1 MTPRDEAPAAGIE
14 QLLAGGTAGPHRPGI
29 EQIFGAG
36 GRALAIGIGGG
47 GDVVGALAVAE
58 CARALGG
65 DAVLGGVTWE
75 RRPIDPLPGAR
86 TIAELRDAEV
96 LHPAAAL
103 ATAETSGPGG
113 FRFAE
118 SRMAELTGAW
128 VALIDPNPG
137 PAAIADGIAAAVRR
151 LECDLVVL
159 VDVGGDV
166 LAHGHEPGLS
176 SPLCD
181 AVMLAA
187 APLLAER
194 GIATVG
200 ALFGAGCDA
209 ELTPDEVQERIAEVA
224 AAGGLLGVWGP
235 GQRSLE
241 RLEKAV
247 AAVPT
252 EASAQAVACAR
263 GAWGPQPIRNGRR
276 TVIRTPA
283 GGLAFFFDPAAAIAS
298 AARCARAVLGAPDM
312 LAAQEILSGLG
323 IRTELDYEREA
334 AAGLI

>member
-1 MTPRDEAPAAGIE
+1 MTLRDEAPAAGIE
-14 QLLAGGTAGPHRPGI
+14 QLLSGR
-29 EQIFGAG
+29 
-36 GRALAIGIGGG
+36 RALAIGIGGG

-86 TIAELRDAEV
+86 SITELRDAEV

-103 ATAETSGPGG
+103 ATAETTGPGG
-113 FRFAE
+113 FHFAE
-118 SRMAELTGAW
+118 SRMAALTGAW

-137 PAAIADGIAAAVRR
+137 PAAIADGIAAVAER

-187 APLLAER
+187 APLLRAR
-194 GIATVG
+194 GIDTVG

-209 ELTPDEVQERIAEVA
+209 ELTPDEVQERVAEVA
-224 AAGGLLGVWGP
+224 AAGGLLGVWGLS
-235 GQRSLE
+235 QRSLD
-241 RLEKAV
+241 RLDKAV
-247 AAVPT
+247 EAVPT

-263 GAWGPQPIRNGRR
+263 GAWGPQAIRNGRR

-283 GGLAFFFDPAAAIAS
+283 GGLTFFFDADAAIAS
-298 AARCARAVLGAPDM
+298 AARCARAVLDAPDM
-312 LAAQEILSGLG
+312 EAAQQILSGLG
-323 IRTELDYEREA
+323 IRTELDYERDA

>member
-1 MTPRDEAPAAGIE
+1 VTARGAAPAPGLDE
-14 QLLAGGTAGPHRPGI
+14 LLRGR
-29 EQIFGAG
+29 
-36 GRALAIGIGGG
+36 RALAIGIGGG

-58 CARALGG
+58 CCRALGG

-86 TIAELRDAEV
+86 TIDELSDAEP
-96 LHPAAAL
+96 LHPAVAL
-103 ATAETSGPGG
+103 AGPDTTGPGG

-118 SRMAELTGAW
+118 SHMAGLLGSW
-128 VALIDPNPG
+128 VVLVDPNPG
-137 PAAIADGIAAAVRR
+137 PAAIADGVAAAAARFD
-151 LECDLVVL
+151 CDLVVL
-159 VDVGGDV
+159 ADVGGDV

-181 AVMLAA
+181 SVLLAA

-194 GIATVG
+194 GLETVG

-209 ELTPDEVQERIAEVA
+209 ELTPDEVLERVAEVS
-224 AAGGLLGVWGP
+224 AAGGLLGVWGLTQP
-235 GQRSLE
+235 SVARLE
-241 RLEKAV
+241 RAIEV
-247 AAVPT
+247 VPT

-263 GAWGPQPIRNGRR
+263 GEFGPLAIRNGRR
-276 TVIRTPA
+276 TVQRTPA
-283 GGLAFFFDPAAAIAS
+283 GALTFFFDPAAAIAS
-298 AARCARAVLGAPDM
+298 AARCTALVLDAGSLEEAQER
-312 LAAQEILSGLG
+312 LAAAG

>member
-1 MTPRDEAPAAGIE
+1 MIDRGDAPAAGLE
-14 QLLAGGTAGPHRPGI
+14 QVFGGGTGGAPRPGL
-29 EQIFGAG
+29 ERLFKAG

-65 DAVLGGVTWE
+65 DAVLGGVSWE

-86 TIAELRDAEV
+86 TIAELSDAEV
-96 LHPAAAL
+96 IHPAVAL
-103 ATAETSGPGG
+103 AGPDTTGPGG

-118 SRMAELTGAW
+118 SHMAGLLGSL
-128 VALIDPNPG
+128 VVLVDPNPG

-151 LECDLVVL
+151 FDCELVVL

-181 AVMLAA
+181 GVMLAA

-194 GIATVG
+194 GIETVL

-209 ELTPDEVQERIAEVA
+209 ELTPAEVLERVA
-224 AAGGLLGVWGP
+224 EVSAAGGLLGVWGLTQP
-235 GQRSLE
+235 SVPRLE
-241 RLEKAV
+241 RAIAV
-247 AAVPT
+247 VPT

-263 GAWGPQPIRNGRR
+263 GEFGPLAIRNGRR
-276 TVIRTPA
+276 TVERTPVGA
-283 GGLAFFFDPAAAIAS
+283 LTFFFDPAAAIGS
-298 AARCARAVLGAPDM
+298 AARCAKLVLDAPDM
-312 LAAQEILSGLG
+312 EAAQTLLSAAG
-323 IRTELDYEREA
+323 IRTELDYERDA
-334 AAGLI
+334 AAGRI